1 MRRMLRSIGRRRV
14 LPTSLQGQV
23 LLAIAAA
30 LLVAQ
35 AIGAVL
41 VWRAQMERAE
51 AETAHALAFRIVA
64 GRVVSGD
71 DERRFARRFM
81 RERFERPPSDRIDR
95 MRPRGPRGP
104 RSGMGPMR
112 LERVDAL
119 ARHDG
124 DRADSDM
131 TQRLREILR
140 DQGMAAHQMAVFSRR
155 LEDDE
160 RASAYAERRLDD
172 ESRPAR
178 VIVAAVRVSPGDG
191 LILARVFEPPRLR
204 ALGWP
209 LIAQTLLIYLVLVG
223 VVALVLRRITGPMR
237 ALTQRVEEFAAN
249 PALPADG
256 QVAPQGP
263 LDTRRL
269 IAAHNRME
277 ARIGALLD
285 EKDVMLGAI
294 GHDLKTPLA
303 ALRVRIECVD
313 DDAEREA
320 LSATIADI
328 TATLDDILSL
338 ARVGRP
344 SDPLETTELSALVA
358 SVVEEYE
365 DMGENVELGETSRI
379 VLPLRATWLRR
390 ALRNLVGNALRYAG
404 GCEVCVE
411 RRGNRAIVRVEDE
424 GPGIPD
430 ADIAFML
437 EPFRRGDPSRNRGTG
452 GAGLGLTLARAI
464 AEQHGGT
471 LSITNRTDGKSGI
484 VAELAL
490 PV

>member
-1 MRRMLRSIGRRRV
+1 MLRRIA
-14 LPTSLQGQV
+14 PTSLQGQV

-41 VWRAQMERAE
+41 VWRAQIERTE
-51 AETAHALAFRIVA
+51 AATAHALAFRIIA
-64 GRVVSGD
+64 GRVFADSGD
-71 DERRFARRFM
+71 RRQGNRMM
-81 RERFERPPSDRIDR
+81 RERFGRPPGDS
-95 MRPRGPRGP
+95 PGPRG
-104 RSGMGPMR
+104 SIGPMR
-112 LERVDAL
+112 LERVDRL
-119 ARHDG
+119 SRFDG
-124 DRADSDM
+124 DRTDEDL
-131 TQRLREILR
+131 TERLENILR
-140 DQGMAAHQMAVFSRR
+140 DQGVPVAQLAVFSRMTG
-155 LEDDE
+155 DDE
-160 RASAYAERRLDD
+160 RAASYADRRMQDQ
-172 ESRPAR
+172 PPPPR
-178 VIVAAVRVSPGDG
+178 VIVAAVRMAPDDG
-191 LILARVFEPPRLR
+191 LILARVFEPPRAR

-209 LIAQTLLIYLVLVG
+209 LILQTLLIYLMLVG
-223 VVALVLRRITGPMR
+223 VVALVLRRITGPLR
-237 ALTQRVEEFAAN
+237 ALTSRVEAFAAN
-249 PALPADG
+249 PVAPPAG
-256 QVAPQGP
+256 LVEPQGP
-263 LDTRRL
+263 RDTRRL

-277 ARIGALLD
+277 ARIGAFLD

-313 DDAEREA
+313 DDAERAA
-320 LSATIADI
+320 LSATINDI
-328 TATLDDILSL
+328 TNTLDDILSL

-365 DMGENVELGETSRI
+365 DMGENVVLGDTERI

-404 GCEVCVE
+404 GGEVCVE
-411 RRGNRAIVRVEDE
+411 KRGRQAIVRVVDE
-424 GPGIPD
+424 GPGIPE

-437 EPFRRGDPSRNRGTG
+437 EPFQRGDPSRNRGTG

-471 LSITNRTDGKSGI
+471 LTIANRTDGKGGI
-484 VAELAL
+484 MAELAL
-490 PV
+490 PITSGAP